1 MNTAAE
7 ELLNA
12 IEQAEIRSLTWGY
25 VDGSLT
31 FAEVLRLAQSLA
43 AGKPMTRTEE
53 DCEELIEDLIDAQL
67 LFERRGRLRSRFAE
81 TVRLAVRSRQMFR
94 AEQWRGAPRLVAD
107 FRVDRR
113 PRLFPHREVLP
124 KEAWEHMPSTV
135 QDDTLRRRFWDALT
149 QDEQGSP
156 LKLARFQVRAAA
168 RLLNKTP
175 TDNATI
181 VTAGTGSGKTF
192 CFYLPAL
199 TEIALQ
205 VASGAEHTLA
215 LALYPR
221 VELLKDQL
229 REAVRL
235 SDRLTPLMQSSGG
248 RALRIGVYYGDTPHN
263 WEQFASP
270 YPPKNWKRQGRGY
283 ICPFIRCLQ
292 CDGPLAWSEDDAAVG
307 RERLRCTTGR
317 CNGEVT
323 NVVLT
328 RDALKAR
335 GCDLLFIT
343 TESLNARITER
354 ELRPVLGLDLPSNSK
369 PLFVLLDEVHTYA
382 GAPGAQVALT
392 MSRWRN
398 ALGPNA
404 AIRWIGLSATLR
416 DADEFF
422 ATMTGVPGVDVATI
436 SPTTGECFE
445 RGAEYQIVLRG
456 DPSGQTSL
464 MSTTIQ
470 TAMLIGRMA
479 DSEVNRTSGVVG
491 RKTFLFTD
499 DLDVNNRLYHSLADA
514 EGYLV
519 RNNRLL
525 PDGQRAPLAAL
536 RGDGADALER
546 DQEGQRWW
554 AVDEIELNSLAKR
567 LPLGRTTSQDSG
579 VDVRATVVV
588 ATASLEVG
596 FNDTA
601 VGFVIQH
608 KAPRGTAGFLQRKGR
623 AGRSQ
628 AMRPWMITVL
638 SDYGRDRAAFAS
650 YEQLFDPSLPATN
663 LPISNLYV
671 LRIQATFSLLEWL
684 YQRWENKPPFAYL
697 WDVVARPKGYVKY
710 RRAIADIL
718 SSLLRNDDPSLRRAL
733 ETHIERA
740 LRIPR
745 NRVQLLLWQPPRG
758 IMLEVIPTLL
768 RRLSTDW
775 LLAYP
780 TELGETEPF
789 ERTPLPE
796 FLPSRLFSELQLPEI
811 KVIPDQ
817 GEEEVMAVGTAVNML
832 VPGRVSRRFSPFDST
847 ISHWLPVDLESV
859 EAIVQVELADYI
871 PMYDR
876 VEINGVDAQVVR
888 PRQMRMGKIPEH
900 VLPTS
905 NARWQWNSVIY
916 GGEAPEMLSVPT
928 RGPWASLVR
937 CVDAH
942 TYSRRSPVRVQRY
955 AAEGE
960 ANLRLKTAGQISE
973 RSIHFALR
981 LHGET
986 AAVGLEQ
993 DVDGLRILIHL
1004 PSEMALASRDNW
1016 PDDVVAVCR
1025 TMLFRD
1031 VVVNDS
1037 RLNAYGN
1044 AFELDW
1050 IAQVFLAATI
1060 VAADA
1065 NDWDFATACER
1076 VTVGELV
1083 DAVGVLF
1090 PTIATPNAELDYQ
1103 EEDEDAANIDQASLN
1118 SPRIEQKLVRTL
1130 RQLFNVNAVVSSL
1143 RELARTAAQPDA
1155 VLWGRWLRELL
1166 CETAAVVFSEAVAL
1180 VLPRNNV
1187 TDTLL
1192 SDWEWDAPSE
1202 TMTLWLTEQALGGA
1216 GLVEEL
1222 AVLCGSEPRKLFR
1235 AAEAVLA
1242 ATDAERASE
1251 ALSAM
1256 CRRICLDDVFAQ
1268 TAERCAESLGHEQ
1281 RIMELEALADSLRR
1295 SGHAV
1300 GRAFGVSANA
1310 RLLRPGMQV
1319 STWRLLVELDD
1330 YRLDLQARQ
1339 GFIVDLRVFCRIA
1352 AVHPRY
1358 GTALHDELARLRGGI
1373 PVGEGESAQILSGM
1387 LWPQP
1392 VELRAAYR
1400 PGWHPYRGIGV
1411 IESGLLRALLD
1422 NEGPATVDVCD
1433 PQWKTRIAEHLSR
1446 QGSARL
1452 SASDADREK
1461 LSEAITLLASVPI
1474 DTGWLHLYAAVERI
1488 ESSEGRLTVLFELR
1502 EIG

>member
-12 IEQAEIRSLTWGY
+12 IEQAEMRSLTWGY

-31 FAEVLRLAQSLA
+31 SAEVIRLAQSLA
-43 AGKPMTRTEE
+43 ASKAMTRSEE

-81 TVRLAVRSRQMFR
+81 TVRLMVRSRQMFR

-113 PRLFPHREVLP
+113 PRLFPHRDVLP
-124 KEAWEHMPSTV
+124 KEVWEHMPAIV
-135 QDDTLRRRFWDALT
+135 RGDTMRRRFWDALT
-149 QDEQGSP
+149 QNDQGEP
-156 LKLARFQVRAAA
+156 LTLARFQARAAA
-168 RLLNKTP
+168 RLLNETP

-199 TEIALQ
+199 TEIATQ
-205 VASGAEHTLA
+205 VASGTEHTLA

-235 SDRLTPLMQSSGG
+235 SDRLTPLLQSSGA
-248 RALRIGVYYGDTPHN
+248 RPLRIGVYYGDTPRN
-263 WEQFASP
+263 WEHFASP

-283 ICPFIRCLQ
+283 ICPFIRCLK
-292 CDGPLAWSEDDAAVG
+292 CDGPLAWSEDDAAAG
-307 RERLRCTTGR
+307 QQRLRCVTGR
-317 CNGEVT
+317 CNGEIN

-328 RDALKAR
+328 RDALKAG
-335 GCDLLFIT
+335 GCDLLFVT

-354 ELRPVLGLDLPSNSK
+354 ELRPILGLDRPSNSK

-422 ATMTGVPGVDVATI
+422 ATMTGVPAVDVATI
-436 SPTTGECFE
+436 SPAIGECFE

-479 DSEVNRTSGVVG
+479 DNVVNRTGGVVG

-536 RGDGADALER
+536 RGDGAEALER

-554 AVDEIELNSLAKR
+554 AVDEIELHSLEKR

-579 VDVRATVVV
+579 VDVSATVVV

-596 FNDTA
+596 FNDTT

-608 KAPRGTAGFLQRKGR
+608 KAPRGSAGFLQRKGR

-650 YEQLFDPSLPATN
+650 YEQLFDPSLPPTN
-663 LPISNLYV
+663 LPVSNLYV

-697 WDVVARPKGYVKY
+697 WNVVARPKGYLKY
-710 RRAIADIL
+710 RRIIADVL
-718 SSLLRNDDPSLRRAL
+718 SSLLRNDDPSLRRTL
-733 ETHIERA
+733 GTHIERA

-745 NRVQLLLWQPPRG
+745 DRVQLLLWQPPRG

-780 TELGETEPF
+780 TEPGETEPF

-811 KVIPDQ
+811 KVTPDQ
-817 GEEEVMAVGTAVNML
+817 GQEEVMAVGSALNML

-847 ISHWLPVDLESV
+847 ISHWLPVDVESA
-859 EAIVQVELADYI
+859 EAAVQVELADYI

-876 VEINGVDAQVVR
+876 VEINGVESQVVR
-888 PRQMRMGKIPEH
+888 PRQMRMEKIPEH

-905 NARWQWNSVIY
+905 NARWQWNSVLN
-916 GGEAPEMLSVPT
+916 GGEAPEMLTVPS
-928 RGPWASLVR
+928 RGPWASLVSR
-937 CVDAH
+937 VDAH

-955 AAEGE
+955 AADGE
-960 ANLRLKTAGQISE
+960 ASLRLKSDGRVSE

-981 LHGET
+981 LHGKT

-1004 PSEMALASRDNW
+1004 PSEAALASRNNW
-1016 PDDVVAVCR
+1016 PDDALAVCR

-1037 RLNAYGN
+1037 RLRAYGN
-1044 AFELDW
+1044 AFQLDW

-1065 NDWDFATACER
+1065 NGWDFATSCER
-1076 VTVGELV
+1076 VTVRELE
-1083 DAVGVLF
+1083 DAVGILF
-1090 PTIATPNAELDYQ
+1090 PTMETPNAELTDYQ
-1103 EEDEDAANIDQASLN
+1103 EEDDDTDHVDSLN

-1130 RQLFNVNAVVSSL
+1130 RQLFNVNAVVASL
-1143 RELARTAAQPDA
+1143 RELALSAAQPDA
-1155 VLWGRWLRELL
+1155 DLWGRWLRKLL
-1166 CETAAVVFSEAVAL
+1166 CETVAVTLGEAVAL
-1180 VLPRNNV
+1180 ILPRNNV

-1192 SDWEWDAPSE
+1192 SDWEWDATSE

-1222 AVLCGSEPRKLFR
+1222 TVLCGNEPRKLFR
-1235 AAEAVLA
+1235 AAEAALA

-1256 CRRICLDDVFAQ
+1256 CRRICLDDVFAK
-1268 TAERCAESLGHEQ
+1268 TAERCAESLGHGQ
-1281 RIMELEALADSLRR
+1281 RVMELDALADTLRR

-1300 GRAFGVSANA
+1300 GRTFGVSANS

-1330 YRLDLQARQ
+1330 YRIGLQARQ

-1352 AVHPRY
+1352 VVHPQY
-1358 GTALHDELARLRGGI
+1358 GTAVRSELARLRGGI
-1373 PVGEGESAQILSGM
+1373 PVGDGESAQILSGI

-1392 VELRAAYR
+1392 AELRAAHR
-1400 PGWHPYRGIGV
+1400 PSWHPYRDIGV
-1411 IESGLLRALLD
+1411 IETGLLRALLD
-1422 NEGPATVDVCD
+1422 NEEPATVDVCD
-1433 PQWKTRIAEHLSR
+1433 PQWKTRIAEYLSQ

-1452 SASDADREK
+1452 SAFDADREK
-1461 LSEAITLLASVPI
+1461 LSDAITSLASVPI

-1488 ESSEGRLTVLFELR
+1488 ESAEGRLTVLFELR